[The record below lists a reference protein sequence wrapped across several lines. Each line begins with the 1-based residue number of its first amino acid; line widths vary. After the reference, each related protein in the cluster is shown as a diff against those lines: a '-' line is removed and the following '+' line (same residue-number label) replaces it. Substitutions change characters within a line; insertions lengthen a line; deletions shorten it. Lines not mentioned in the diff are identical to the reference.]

1 MSEVFD
7 LEQYLTG
14 GVEEIVRDAIKATL
28 SNPKESLFMARFAR
42 ASQKA
47 AKLRRDAETRGEH
60 IPPFLISSITS
71 RCNLHCAGCYARANN
86 TCHDEAVRNQLS
98 DREWERIFL
107 EARALGI
114 SFILLAGGEPL
125 IRQDVIKKAGQIPD
139 ILFPVFTNGTMIQK
153 EYLSIFDQ
161 HRNLVPVL
169 SIEGDKDRTDQRRG
183 DGIYAVLQKS
193 MIELK
198 ENNLIYGASITVTK
212 ENKEEVTNREFLDS
226 LYTNGC
232 KLVFYVEYVPMEQ
245 GQEMLAPDDKDR
257 EYMDKA
263 VENLRKTYDGMLFI
277 SFPGDEKT
285 SGGCLAA
292 GRGFFHI
299 NPTGGAEPCPFSP
312 YSDTSLRDCSLKEAL
327 QSPLFLRLRED
338 DILLTD
344 HLGGC
349 VLYNQ
354 RELVEELLGNSEKNR
369 MDA

>member
-1 MSEVFD
+1 MKEHFD
-7 LEQYLTG
+7 LEEYLTG

-47 AKLRRDAETRGEH
+47 TKLRREAKSKGEH
-60 IPPFLISSITS
+60 TPPFLIASITS
-71 RCNLHCAGCYARANN
+71 RCNLHCAGCYARANH
-86 TCHDEAVRNQLS
+86 TCSDADVKNQLT
-98 DREWERIFL
+98 DQEWERIFL
-107 EARALGI
+107 EAKALGI

-125 IRQDVIKKAGQIPD
+125 LRQDVIKIAGKIPE
-139 ILFPVFTNGTMIQK
+139 ILFPVFTNGTMLQK
-153 EYLSIFDQ
+153 EYLSLFDQ
-161 HRNLVPVL
+161 YRNLVPIL
-169 SIEGDKDRTDQRRG
+169 SIEGDKNRTDLRRG
-183 DGIYAVLQKS
+183 EGVYDALQKS
-193 MIELK
+193 MTSLK

-212 ENKEEVTNREFLDS
+212 ENKEEVTDRGFLDQ
-226 LYTNGC
+226 LYENGC
-232 KLVFYVEYVPMEQ
+232 KLVFYVEYVPMEKD
-245 GQEMLAPDDKDR
+245 QEALAPDDADR
-257 EYMDKA
+257 EYMELK
-263 VENLRKTYDGMLFI
+263 VEELRRTYDGMLFI

-312 YSDTSLRDCSLKEAL
+312 YSDTNLRNCTLKEAMH
-327 QSPLFLRLRED
+327 SPLFQKLQQE

-354 RELVEELLGNSEKNR
+354 KELVEDLLKSR
-369 MDA
+369 DRTRLDA